1 MTATT
6 PQVTLADTLWPRTQS
21 STNWL
26 RLTVLAFIGT
36 LLMAISAKINVP
48 FYPVPMTMQTF
59 VVLSIGMAYGWR
71 LGGATLLLY
80 LAEGAMGLPVFA
92 GTPEKGIGLA
102 YMMGPTGGYLI
113 GFVLAATIVGYL
125 GERGWDRNV
134 FSTIAAM
141 TLGTGIIFGFGV
153 LYLGT
158 LIGWDK
164 PVLEYGFT
172 PFIAGAVFKIL
183 LAAAVLPLAWK
194 LLKRS

>member
-1 MTATT
+1 MTAMSTHT
-6 PQVTLADTLWPRTQS
+6 TLADTLWPRAQA

-92 GTPEKGIGLA
+92 GTPEKGIGIA
-102 YMMGPTGGYLI
+102 YMMGPTGGYLV
-113 GFVLAATIVGYL
+113 GFVLAATLVGYL

-141 TLGTGIIFGFGV
+141 TLGTAIIFGFGV

-183 LAAAVLPLAWK
+183 LAAAVLPMAWK
-194 LLKRS
+194 LLKKS

>member
-6 PQVTLADTLWPRTQS
+6 PHVTLADTLWPRTQS

-36 LLMAISAKINVP
+36 LLMAISAKINVS

-172 PFIAGAVFKIL
+172 PFIAGSVFKIL